1 MDMEVIKTGLIESKL
16 FSYEHYVPR
25 REQCLAEDQ
34 YYIFTI
40 SLSLSQ
46 VLLPNETKEQL
57 NLMNTGDQGK
67 TRLEMIM
74 SPWYK
79 QMRIRMDNA

>member
-16 FSYEHYVPR
+16 LSYENYVPR
-25 REQCLAEDQ
+25 REQCLTEDQ

-46 VLLPNETKEQL
+46 DLLPNETKEQL
-57 NLMNTGDQGK
+57 NLMNTADQGK
-67 TRLEMIM
+67 TRLGMIM
-74 SPWYK
+74 TP
-79 QMRIRMDNA
+79 

>member
-1 MDMEVIKTGLIESKL
+1 M
-16 FSYEHYVPR
+16 
-25 REQCLAEDQ
+25 
-34 YYIFTI
+34 FTI

-57 NLMNTGDQGK
+57 NLTNTGGHGK

-74 SPWYK
+74 SP
-79 QMRIRMDNA
+79 